1 MQNATVREYT
11 RRCNTVENSYR
22 SVKPSYL
29 RPRDRGNYKESAAC
43 PITKVSNCSQFHI
56 PQFFCSLLSQLSSM
70 RDFFFFLIHF
80 LFFRETEAII
90 RKVPLVRSP
99 KQVIVLI
106 FVFLECFL
114 FSSFQAMQYQRFFS
128 PFDTFSHVRNF
139 TYAFSVELL
148 YHKDRD
154 MFCPLNKVQ
163 PCCAWL
169 VLGWVTKYEYS
180 ML

>member
-29 RPRDRGNYKESAAC
+29 RPRDRGNYKESAAS
-43 PITKVSNCSQFHI
+43 PITKASICSHFHI
-56 PQFFCSLLSQLSSM
+56 PLFFCCLLSQPCSM
-70 RDFFFFLIHF
+70 RDFFLFLIRF
-80 LFFRETEAII
+80 LFFRETEEII

-106 FVFLECFL
+106 FIFIFIFII
-114 FSSFQAMQYQRFFS
+114 FS
-128 PFDTFSHVRNF
+128 DLRNF

-148 YHKDRD
+148 YHKDSD
-154 MFCPLNKVQ
+154 MFNPLNKVK
-163 PCCAWL
+163 PCCSRL
-169 VLGWVTKYEYS
+169 VLGWVPRYEYPV
-180 ML
+180 L